1 MFTTNYHVLSVALC
15 LAHMSERHRGNLSK
29 AAAKLMRTVDVDF
42 NYTRPGTHNQVGRRR
57 GRDFDESHPSYG
69 VGISVVASA
78 SNQQAQL
85 VDQLDGP
92 VNSGTVDKIAP
103 TMSSENFPCLGGGT
117 TLGTSSGSK
126 YIDY

>member
-1 MFTTNYHVLSVALC
+1 
-15 LAHMSERHRGNLSK
+15 MSERHSGNLSK
-29 AAAKLMRTVDVDF
+29 AAAKLIRTVDVDF

-57 GRDFDESHPSYG
+57 GREFDESHPSYG
-69 VGISVVASA
+69 VGISVVTSA

-92 VNSGTVDKIAP
+92 VMSGGVDKIAP

-117 TLGTSSGSK
+117 TSGTSSGSE
-126 YIDY
+126 